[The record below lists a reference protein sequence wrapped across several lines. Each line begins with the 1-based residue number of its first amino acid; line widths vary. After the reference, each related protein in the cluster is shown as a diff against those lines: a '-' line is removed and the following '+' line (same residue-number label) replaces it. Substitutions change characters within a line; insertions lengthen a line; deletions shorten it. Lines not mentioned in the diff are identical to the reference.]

1 MKCKFELVWYLLEA
15 CEDPKKEEFDTLDW
29 WRVIYFRYRVLSQV
43 AYDVL
48 AILVSTIASESAF
61 STRVEYKIISG
72 VHCLLKLL
80 KFWYVLKIFWGPSM
94 NQLTY
99 ERQWM
104 KWKTMKLNRVMC
116 LCFFTI
122 LCFCHL
128 FVSYYLYEFFSACIK
143 TQYGYIFYCSGLMWN
158 VGGFFLDLAWAI

>member
-1 MKCKFELVWYLLEA
+1 MLEA

-61 STRVEYKIISG
+61 STRVEYKIIYG

-116 LCFFTI
+116 LCFF
-122 LCFCHL
+122 F
-128 FVSYYLYEFFSACIK
+128 
-143 TQYGYIFYCSGLMWN
+143 
-158 VGGFFLDLAWAI
+158 FFLPFYVSVIYLWVIIYTNFLVLASKPNMGTYFIVLD